1 MAWNVQT
8 ATQTG
13 QKLGLLKPNEVAQG
27 GLLAQRAK
35 DRGVDLNP
43 YMKAANN
50 MGQSGLPGVKPLS
63 VASFSQPQKTAIER
77 MTQPSAPVNPQIGE
91 TLSKATTAAGQIRN
105 PYDPESYK
113 QFMNPYIADV
123 VDTTADRIRRGYDD
137 ARTQAREQIGAAGAF
152 GSTALGQMYGDV
164 AEDQER
170 QVADT
175 TAQLMASGFDQATA
189 NALGLYGT
197 QGQQALA
204 QTGAY
209 GSLAGQM
216 QGLDQY
222 ERGIDLGDINRMFAG
237 GSAIQEQNQRVLD
250 AYFAERERKLNEPV
264 RQAEI
269 LRNALVSY
277 PTGQSSTQVLP
288 GNPYLGAISGGTLAS
303 RMFPQGFSGGGYN
316 PASETFTPQGYL
328 PYRSQGT
335 MPWQTPGASYPV
347 Y

>member
-13 QKLGLLKPNEVAQG
+13 RKLGLLKPGEVAQG

-35 DRGVDLNP
+35 NRGVDLNP

-63 VASFSQPQKTAIER
+63 VASFSEPQKTAIER
-77 MTQPSAPVNPQIGE
+77 MTEPSKPVDPRISQTIDR
-91 TLSKATTAAGQIRN
+91 SMQAAEQIRN

-113 QFMNPYIADV
+113 QFMNPYITDV
-123 VDTTADRIRRGYDD
+123 VDVTADRIRRGFDD

-164 AEDQER
+164 AADQER

-175 TAQLMASGFDQATA
+175 TANLMASGFDRATA

-204 QTGAY
+204 QTGAF
-209 GSLAGQM
+209 GNIAGQL
-216 QGLDQY
+216 QGADQY
-222 ERGIDLGDINRMFAG
+222 QRGIDLGDIQRMFQG
-237 GSAIQEQNQRVLD
+237 GSAIQAQNQAVLD

-277 PTGQSSTQVLP
+277 PTGQSSTQVVP
-288 GNPYLGAISGGTLAS
+288 GNPYLSALGGGLTAS
-303 RMFPQGFSGGGYN
+303 RMFPQGFSGG
-316 PASETFTPQGYL
+316 ASTPTTVYTSPIGPQL
-328 PYRSQGT
+328 PY
-335 MPWQTPGASYPV
+335 SYPIGPRM
-347 Y
+347 